1 MSHSPAPVSPAA
13 GPAAA
18 APGTTRHGLPDD
30 ATVEAFLRD
39 GTVVLRG
46 VLDAGA
52 LAVLERGIEVNLA
65 APSPFGLFASLPDD
79 PGRFFEDFRCWQ
91 RIPVYEAILHD
102 CALPAIA
109 AQQMRRGEAARVTRV
124 KVPKA
129 AEARSRTGLSQEQFA
144 RLLGVSAR
152 TLQDWEQG
160 RREPTGAAKTLLRVA
175 YEHPEVLL
183 KLER

>member
-1 MSHSPAPVSPAA
+1 MS
-13 GPAAA
+13 
-18 APGTTRHGLPDD
+18 T
-30 ATVEAFLRD
+30 E
-39 GTVVLRG
+39 
-46 VLDAGA
+46 
-52 LAVLERGIEVNLA
+52 LERFKQDLLKSVK
-65 APSPFGLFASLPDD
+65 
-79 PGRFFEDFRCWQ
+79 
-91 RIPVYEAILHD
+91 
-102 CALPAIA
+102 
-109 AQQMRRGEAARVTRV
+109 QMRQGEVARVTRV
-124 KVPKA
+124 KVPQA